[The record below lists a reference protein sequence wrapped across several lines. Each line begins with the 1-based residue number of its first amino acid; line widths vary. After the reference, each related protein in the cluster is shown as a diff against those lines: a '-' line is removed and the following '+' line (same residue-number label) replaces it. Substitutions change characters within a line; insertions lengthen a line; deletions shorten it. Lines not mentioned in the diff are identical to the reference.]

1 MKITQTGKK
10 ESKQHKKPRNN
21 ENKATD
27 DVEDEKNAKKSQ
39 DARHELAY
47 PPPPHT
53 RICIQTYAADSGEE
67 CKPMNARESAVEWE
81 ATDTQDRARER
92 KRAFVVVAIA
102 FLWVT
107 VATHV
112 VIVFVVA
119 VLRP

>member
-47 PPPPHT
+47 PPPPRIHAYVYKHT
-53 RICIQTYAADSGEE
+53 Q
-67 CKPMNARESAVEWE
+67 
-81 ATDTQDRARER
+81 
-92 KRAFVVVAIA
+92 
-102 FLWVT
+102 LT
-107 VATHV
+107 VAKN
-112 VIVFVVA
+112 A
-119 VLRP
+119 NQ